1 MSSRSIPA
9 KRLAGFYF
17 WYFAAIGALI
27 PYLGLYLQERG
38 MTPAQIGVVL
48 GLMAVTRI
56 FAPYIWGSLADRTGR
71 RMRVI
76 RWTLAGATLCYGA
89 LALPGGFAWMA
100 ACLVAYGALVN
111 GTMAQFEVVTFSHLE
126 NAEHR
131 YARLRLWGSVGF
143 VVVVLGLGPILEWL
157 GILTLPAWIAAM
169 FVVAIWIAVR
179 VPEPIGGPRHLVGND
194 GLLAILRQREV
205 IALLIACLLAQVSY
219 GPYYGFFSIY
229 LEDHGYRKGAIGL
242 LWALGVG
249 AEVAMFW
256 FISRVL
262 PQISLRR
269 LFLWSLATTALR
281 WVMQIVAVDNP
292 SALAAVQLIHALSFG
307 VYHLA
312 AVNLVQQLFPP
323 ALQGRGQ
330 ALYVGVSYG
339 IGGALGGW
347 LAGMLWERIPVEW
360 IWMGGSAAATLAW
373 LIAWHGLKPAPAI
386 APMPLAAA
394 TAEGEAR

>member
-1 MSSRSIPA
+1 MTSAVPA

-27 PYLGLYLQERG
+27 PYLGLYLQARG
-38 MTPAQIGVVL
+38 LDAAQIGAVL

-56 FAPYIWGSLADRTGR
+56 FAPYLWGSVADRTGR
-71 RMRVI
+71 RMQVI
-76 RWTLAGATLCYGA
+76 RMTLAGATLCYGL
-89 LALPGGFAWMA
+89 LAMPGGFTWIAGCMI
-100 ACLVAYGALVN
+100 AYGVLVN
-111 GTMAQFEVVTFSHLE
+111 GTMAQFEVVTFSHLGI
-126 NAEHR
+126 AEHR

-143 VVVVLGLGPILEWL
+143 VVVVLGLGPVLERL

-169 FVVAIWIAVR
+169 FVVALLIAQR
-179 VPEPIGGPRHLVGND
+179 VPEPIGGPRHLVGD
-194 GLLAILRQREV
+194 GGLLATLRRREV
-205 IALLIACLLAQVSY
+205 IALLVACLLAQVSY

-242 LWALGVG
+242 LWALGVT

-262 PQISLRR
+262 PQLSLRR
-269 LFLWSLATTALR
+269 LFLWSLAATALR
-281 WVMQIVAVDNP
+281 WVMQIAAVDHP

-347 LAGMLWERIPVEW
+347 LAGLLWDRVPVDW
-360 IWMGGSAAATLAW
+360 IWIGGSVAAAVAW
-373 LIAWHGLKPAPAI
+373 VIAWHGLRPVQATI
-386 APMPLAAA
+386 PMHLSPVE
-394 TAEGEAR
+394 TEAR